1 MKIVKSMIKETSTI
15 VKATELFDR
24 FLSIYQGKII
34 QISGPFIVPTEGRS
48 ALPDYIVSGSIIIE
62 DEGNKLNG

>member
-24 FLSIYQGKII
+24 FLSIYQGKIV
-34 QISGPFIVPTEGRS
+34 QISGPFISLVEGRS
-48 ALPDYIVSGSIIIE
+48 ALPDYIVSGSIIVE
-62 DEGNKLNG
+62 DGEKLNG